1 MTEAAQPVMGRRE
14 ARKAERR
21 AAIIEVA
28 WRHFI
33 ERGYAGTSMSA
44 IVEEMG
50 GSKGTLWSY
59 FGSKEE
65 LFAATLEELTGSFQS
80 MMVEIIESARD
91 MTEVLTMLAKK
102 VVARVT
108 APDAIALQRL
118 IVSEVERFPE
128 IGRIFY
134 DRGPGVGR
142 ALLSDYIAR
151 QVHAGHLPDCDPGEA
166 AQLFLDLCT
175 GGYHQRLLWG
185 IAQQDDDLAEQ
196 VAALAVRQF
205 LRCYPPQ

>member
-1 MTEAAQPVMGRRE
+1 MSEAAQPAVGRRE

-21 AAIIEVA
+21 AAIVEVA
-28 WRHFI
+28 WRHFLD
-33 ERGYAGTSMSA
+33 RGYAGTSMSA

-59 FGSKEE
+59 FASKEE
-65 LFAATLEELTGSFQS
+65 LLAATIDAQTGSFQS
-80 MMVEIIESARD
+80 MMTEIIDSARD
-91 MTEVLTMLAKK
+91 MTEVLTILARKL
-102 VVARVT
+102 VARVT
-108 APDAIALQRL
+108 SPDAIALQRL
-118 IVSEVERFPE
+118 IIGEVERFPE

-142 ALLSDYIAR
+142 ALLSDYIDR
-151 QVHAGHLPDCDPGEA
+151 QVRAGVLPECDPDEA
-166 AQLFLDLCT
+166 AQLFLDVCT

-185 IAQQDDDLAEQ
+185 VTSPDDDRAECE
-196 VAALAVRQF
+196 AALAVRQF